1 MYVDQDRTVIHG
13 TVVDLQARINVLLLT
28 EGRSEVECVDA
39 IVFLA
44 RAINESASL
53 ALPQAIAIVQ
63 QGAHS
68 ADAQL

>member
-44 RAINESASL
+44 RPINESASL
-53 ALPQAIAIVQ
+53 ALPQALAIVQ
-63 QGAHS
+63 QVAHFAGA
-68 ADAQL
+68 QR